1 MNYLAHLYLADD
13 SPESILGNL
22 LGDFIKGQGTEGYCD
37 EIRKGI
43 RLHKN
48 VDTYTDS
55 HPIVR
60 ESKRLISPLNRR
72 YAGILID
79 VFYDHFLAKNWLSY
93 SSVSLQEFTVKVYDI
108 LQSYQAILPDS
119 LKRGLP
125 HIITRNLLMS
135 YADISGI
142 SIALH
147 RLSLRLK
154 RENNLGRAIEDLTA
168 NYEGFEVKFNLFFPE
183 LIDYVKTLR

>member
-13 SPESILGNL
+13 SPESIVGNL
-22 LGDFIKGQGTEGYCD
+22 LGDFLKGQGTEGYCD
-37 EIRKGI
+37 EIKKGI
-43 RLHKN
+43 RLHQN

-60 ESKRLISPLNRR
+60 ESKRLISPANRR
-72 YAGILID
+72 YAGILVD
-79 VFYDHFLAKNWLSY
+79 VFYDHFLAKNWLNY
-93 SSVSLQEFTVKVYDI
+93 STVSLQDFTVKVYNI
-108 LQSYQAILPDS
+108 LQSYQEILPAS

-125 HIITRNLLMS
+125 QMITKNLLMS
-135 YADISGI
+135 YAEISGI
-142 SIALH
+142 NMALQ

-154 RENNLGRAIEDLTA
+154 RENNLGTAKEELVA
-168 NYEGFEVKFNLFFPE
+168 NYENFEVNFSQFFPE

>member
-13 SPESILGNL
+13 SPESIVGNL
-22 LGDFIKGQGTEGYCD
+22 LGDFLKGHGTENYCD
-37 EIRKGI
+37 EIKKGI
-43 RLHKN
+43 RLHKK
-48 VDTYTDS
+48 VDTYTDL

-60 ESKRLISPLNRR
+60 ESKRLISPVNRR
-72 YAGILID
+72 YAGILVD
-79 VFYDHFLAKNWLSY
+79 VFYDHFLAKNWLKY
-93 SSVSLQEFTVKVYDI
+93 SSVSLHSFTVKVYDI

-125 HIITRNLLMS
+125 HIIKRNLLMS
-135 YADISGI
+135 YAEVSGI
-142 SIALH
+142 SFALQ

-154 RENNLGRAIEDLTA
+154 RENNLGRAVEELTA
-168 NYEGFEVKFNLFFPE
+168 NYECLEFNFGLFFPE

>member
-13 SPESILGNL
+13 SPESIVGNL
-22 LGDFIKGQGTEGYCD
+22 LGDFLKGQGTEGYCD
-37 EIRKGI
+37 EIKKGI
-43 RLHKN
+43 RLHQN

-60 ESKRLISPLNRR
+60 ESKRLISPGNRR

-79 VFYDHFLAKNWLSY
+79 VFYDHFLAKNWLNY
-93 SSVSLQEFTVKVYDI
+93 STVSLQDFTVKVYNI
-108 LQSYQAILPDS
+108 LQSYQEILPAS

-125 HIITRNLLMS
+125 QMITKNLLMS
-135 YADISGI
+135 YAEISGI
-142 SIALH
+142 NMALQ

-154 RENNLGRAIEDLTA
+154 RENNLGTAKEELVA
-168 NYEGFEVKFNLFFPE
+168 NYENFEVNFSQFFPE